1 MRMRKQARNWT
12 RAAVSASGGRYRVL
26 LDGRE
31 HRTPGGRAIGFP
43 TRMLA
48 DAVAD
53 ELNQVQGEIDW
64 SALPFALRSARA
76 ADLLPGPRAETVER
90 LSGYAGSDL
99 LCYRAPEPRELAE
112 RQAKAWDPML
122 EWAEREFGAPLSPSI
137 GVVPVAQPRESVERL
152 RSAVS
157 AMGPFTLTALNELA
171 TLSGSLLLG
180 LCALGKV
187 APASDLWRVSRI
199 DEDWQRER
207 WGSDDEAEQ
216 AAADGER
223 SFRRAFEFAE
233 ACNSAAK
240 PSN

>member
-1 MRMRKQARNWT
+1 MRKQARNWT
-12 RAAVSASGGRYRVL
+12 RAEVSASGARYRVL

-31 HRTPGGRAIGFP
+31 HRTPGGRAIRFP
-43 TRMLA
+43 TRALA
-48 DAVAD
+48 DAVAG
-53 ELNQVQGEIDW
+53 ELNRAQSEIDW

-76 ADLLPGPRAETVER
+76 ADLLPGPRAEMVER
-90 LSGYAGSDL
+90 LSGYAGTDL

-122 EWAEREFGAPLSPSI
+122 EWAAREFGAPLSRGI
-137 GVVPVAQPRESVERL
+137 GVVPVPQPPESVERL

-171 TLSGSLLLG
+171 TLSGSLVLG
-180 LCALGKV
+180 LCALGKA
-187 APASDLWRVSRI
+187 APAGDLWRMSRI

-207 WGSDDEAEQ
+207 WGSDDEAEL

-223 SFRRAFEFAE
+223 SFRFAFDFAD
-233 ACNSAAK
+233 ACNSADE